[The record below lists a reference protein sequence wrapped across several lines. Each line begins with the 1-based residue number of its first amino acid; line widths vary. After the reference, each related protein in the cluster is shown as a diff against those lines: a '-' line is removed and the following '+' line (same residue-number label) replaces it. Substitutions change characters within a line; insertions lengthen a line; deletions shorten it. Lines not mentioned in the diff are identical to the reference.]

1 MRKIFTAVLAVATV
15 LAIYPLAAVAQDQ
28 PEQKK
33 VEVKVTEKVIPYSVK
48 YVFSRNLSA
57 GRTKKVQD
65 GHDGKIVW
73 KIIDTVV
80 DGVAIK
86 TERTEERVEP
96 VEAIIQMGTSG
107 FKQSS
112 RSSFTRD
119 KVLTMESTAYLPTD
133 GSGTGRTA
141 SGRKAAFGVVAV
153 DPKVI
158 PLGTLLFVEGYGFA
172 IAADTGGAI
181 KGNKI
186 DVCLHNRKE
195 ALNWGRRKV
204 KVHVFEGKH
213 KDN

>member
-1 MRKIFTAVLAVATV
+1 MRKLFTAVLAVVTV
-15 LAIYPLAAVAQDQ
+15 LAIHPLAAVAQDQ
-28 PEQKK
+28 PEKK
-33 VEVKVTEKVIPYSVK
+33 VEVKVTKKVIPYSVK
-48 YVFSRNLSA
+48 YVFSRDLSA

-65 GHDGKIVW
+65 GKNGEIVW
-73 KIIDTVV
+73 RVIDTVI
-80 DGVAIK
+80 DGVAVK
-86 TERTEERVEP
+86 TERTEERTEP

-107 FKQSS
+107 FKQGS

-119 KVLTMESTAYLPTD
+119 KVITMESTAYLPSD
-133 GSGTGRTA
+133 GNGDGRTA
-141 SGRKAAFGVVAV
+141 SGRKAAYGVVAV

-186 DVCLHNRKE
+186 DVCLTDRK
-195 ALNWGRRKV
+195 AAMNWGRRKV

-213 KDN
+213 KD